1 MKVKDIISKYGE
13 GKAVEVYAYTDRSH
27 RIHSDYIVNIDGEY
41 SEDIYLDKEAA
52 DYEIMEE
59 GRYNDTILANTSMH
73 FSDMF
78 DADDKVLVIVLP
90 EDWEAV
96 ISAHDRYDKENTKRV
111 SLKFNKK
118 TDSEILEW
126 LDRQENKQG
135 AIKDAIMCKIREE
148 KYNRENC
155 KNGRNKDN
163 RR

>member
-13 GKAVEVYAYTDRSH
+13 GKTVEVYAYADRSH
-27 RIHSDYIVNIDGEY
+27 RLHSDYITNVDGEY
-41 SEDIYLDKEAA
+41 SEDLYLDKEAA

-59 GRYNDTILANTSMH
+59 GRYNDTVLANTSMY
-73 FSDMF
+73 FSDIF

-90 EDWEAV
+90 ENWEAV

-118 TDSEILEW
+118 TDSEILKW

-135 AIKDAIMCKIREE
+135 AIKDAIMYKIRSERGE
-148 KYNRENC
+148 V
-155 KNGRNKDN
+155 
-163 RR
+163 